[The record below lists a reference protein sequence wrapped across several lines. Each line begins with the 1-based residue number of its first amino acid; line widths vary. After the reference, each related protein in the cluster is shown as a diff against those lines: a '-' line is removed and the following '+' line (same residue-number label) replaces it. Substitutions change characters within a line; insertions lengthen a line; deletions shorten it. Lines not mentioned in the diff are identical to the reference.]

1 VRQTSARLG
10 EGIDRDFSGVMAE
23 RRLGRLPFSEWATM
37 PSELGELC
45 VVAAQQNHYRRNYCR
60 RPDESAQVEQQVDSD
75 ESAEFEDLR
84 RLILWKAMQRS
95 DSHVKKVIVMSASDR
110 SP

>member
-1 VRQTSARLG
+1 
-10 EGIDRDFSGVMAE
+10 M
-23 RRLGRLPFSEWATM
+23 SEWATIH
-37 PSELGELC
+37 SELGELC

-75 ESAEFEDLR
+75 ESARFEDLR
-84 RLILWKAMQRS
+84 RLILWKTMQRS